1 MQNVSHKT
9 IVCKV
14 FEQSETGRSWSNMNE
29 SKDWNISV
37 DWQDCDGSGEQ
48 HWWGNADI
56 EWYHGQGGDDQ
67 EMERY
72 QGLWETNL
80 GRFWLRFLSFSES
93 YFQARNRVNYEK
105 CKTIYDE
112 DMRNKIRFIMRKNRV
127 DPYPG
132 CWPRWWSTMTQWTV
146 GCDNSFHE
154 KCFAFC
160 CNLTVK

>member
-14 FEQSETGRSWSNMNE
+14 FEQSETGRSWHDMNE

-37 DWQDCDGSGEQ
+37 DWQNCDGAGEQ
-48 HWWGNADI
+48 HWWGNADT

-80 GRFWLRFLSFSES
+80 GRFWLKS
-93 YFQARNRVNYEK
+93 
-105 CKTIYDE
+105 
-112 DMRNKIRFIMRKNRV
+112 
-127 DPYPG
+127 
-132 CWPRWWSTMTQWTV
+132 
-146 GCDNSFHE
+146 
-154 KCFAFC
+154 
-160 CNLTVK
+160 